1 MTRIN
6 ATVEV
11 TALGFINPTGS
22 QKNQHQLESFPKRM
36 IWGDREYAFA
46 DMTMQ
51 YLVRKGQ
58 QLVKLFDVTDGHT
71 SYRLRL
77 EDNRWT
83 LVGTTGSN
91 LIITRA

>member
-11 TALGFINPTGS
+11 TALGFINSTRTN
-22 QKNQHQLESFPKRM
+22 KEQHQLESFPKRM
-36 IWGDREYAFA
+36 VWGDREYNFA
-46 DMTMQ
+46 EMTMQ
-51 YLVRKGQ
+51 YLVHKGQ
-58 QLVKLFDVTDGHT
+58 QLIKLFDVTDGHM

-77 EDNRWT
+77 EDDCWT

-91 LIITRA
+91 LIITQA

>member
-6 ATVEV
+6 ASIEV
-11 TALGFINPTGS
+11 TALGFINPTRS

-36 IWGDREYAFA
+36 IWGDREYTFA
-46 DMTMQ
+46 EMTMQ
-51 YLVRKGQ
+51 YLVHKGQ
-58 QLVKLFDVTDGHT
+58 QLIKLFDVTDGNV